1 MRNILAAIACV
12 TISFIAQAQ
21 PAGYKQLTDLAAFKE
36 KFAAATQKT
45 TSIKS
50 DFQQEKNLSM
60 LSEKIVSKG
69 KFWFKKE
76 NLVRMEYTTPF
87 QYLMILNKDKVYTK
101 DGQKENKV
109 STSSNKI
116 FRQINDIMIDC
127 VKGTVLNNNS
137 FSAKVFEGGQ
147 LYLLELTPIDKTLKG
162 FFKAIHLFVDKK
174 EYGVS
179 KIEMQELSGDNTV
192 ITFVNKELNV
202 PIADALFTIH

>member
-1 MRNILAAIACV
+1 MRNLIAALLLFSIQLCV
-12 TISFIAQAQ
+12 QAQ
-21 PAGYKQLTDLAAFKE
+21 PAGYKQVPDVAAFKE

-76 NLVRMEYTTPF
+76 NLVRMEYSTPF

-101 DGQKENKV
+101 DGQKENKI

-116 FRQINDIMIDC
+116 FKQINNIMIDC
-127 VKGTVLNNNS
+127 VKGTVLNNTN
-137 FSAKVFEGGQ
+137 FTVKVFEGSQ
-147 LYLLELTPIDKTLKG
+147 LYMLELTPVDKTLKG
-162 FFKAIHLFVDKK
+162 FFKTINLFVDKK

-192 ITFVNKELNV
+192 ITFVNKEVNV

>member
-1 MRNILAAIACV
+1 MRNIFSAIACV
-12 TISFIAQAQ
+12 IIGFIAQAQ
-21 PAGYKQLTDLAAFKE
+21 PVGYKQLTDLAAFKE

-127 VKGTVLNNNS
+127 VKGTVLSNNS
-137 FSAKVFEGGQ
+137 FSVKVFEGGQ
-147 LYLLELTPIDKTLKG
+147 LYLLELTPVDKTLKG
-162 FFKAIHLFVDKK
+162 FFKAIHLFADKK

-192 ITFVNKELNV
+192 ITFVNKEVNV